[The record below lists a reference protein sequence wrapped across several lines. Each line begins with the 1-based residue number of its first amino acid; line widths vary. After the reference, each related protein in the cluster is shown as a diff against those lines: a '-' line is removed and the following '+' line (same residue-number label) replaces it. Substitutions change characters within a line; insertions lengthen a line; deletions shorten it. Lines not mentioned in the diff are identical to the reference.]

1 MSSKQCENTQGRNG
15 ATNWLSVSTKFW
27 IWRIT
32 AGIKTH
38 LLDRVAAGGQDDA
51 RAAQNGLENRG
62 EKAAESVEEAG
73 DFGFVPEK
81 QLIGRD

>member
-1 MSSKQCENTQGRNG
+1 M
-15 ATNWLSVSTKFW
+15 
-27 IWRIT
+27 
-32 AGIKTH
+32 KTH

-73 DFGFVPEK
+73 DFGFVSEK